1 MVGRMIRRGVAAAL
15 YLLPLALAG
24 CGIDVRAD
32 AANGVARFLDAVR
45 RGDRQGFEASI
56 DRPALRA
63 ELRAQLADL
72 GRAKGLDVGGA
83 SDFALD
89 RMITPDAF
97 RLVEARTGQD
107 LPVPPSAAQVA
118 VLMRVKDKGHVCLTD
133 LKGERCTLSFAKEGR
148 AWRLTGMRA
157 TELKVVALPEPPPP
171 KAKRR

>member
-1 MVGRMIRRGVAAAL
+1 MIRRGVVATICFVSL
-15 YLLPLALAG
+15 GLCG

-45 RGDRQGFEASI
+45 RSDRQAFEASV

-63 ELRAQLADL
+63 DLRGQLADL
-72 GRAKGLDVGGA
+72 GRANGLDVGGA

-97 RLVEARTGQD
+97 RLVEARTGQN

-118 VLMRVKDKGHVCLTD
+118 VLMRVQDKAHVCLTD
-133 LKGERCTLSFAKEGR
+133 LKGERCTLSFAKRGG
-148 AWRLTGMRA
+148 AWRLTGMKA
-157 TELKVVALPEPPPP
+157 TELKVVALPPPTPP